1 MVEKIVLDN
10 GLRIVSRKMPYV
22 RSCALGI
29 WVGNGSR
36 HEPAEL
42 SGISHFIEHMVFK
55 GTEKRSTLD
64 IAKDIDALGGQ
75 VNAFTT
81 KECTCFHM
89 TTLDTHLRQGAEI
102 LADMFFHARFGQEE
116 MNLERGVVLEEIDMY
131 EDSPEDLATEKIF
144 ENCYAGCALGRP
156 ILGYKETLNQMD
168 SETMRRYQQTYYRPA
183 DTVVALAG
191 SFTKEDLDY
200 LCQLFSGMQGEG
212 HNPIDVPV
220 YTPKITCIPKEIE
233 QQHLCLGFP
242 GMASVS
248 EDRYGMIMMSSILG
262 GGMSSRLFQQV
273 REQNGLC
280 YSVYTFNASHL
291 DTGMFHV
298 YTALNKGA
306 EEKALDLIRQ
316 VLEEF
321 KENGPTE
328 EELARVRDRAETS
341 IYMSRESTQASMSQL
356 GKGELF
362 LHRSMPDEEVIQRY
376 QQVTKE
382 QVQALA
388 QKYLDFSQ
396 ASICVVGKP
405 EQETFYRRF
414 MA

>member
-1 MVEKIVLDN
+1 MVEKIVLNN
-10 GLRIVSRKMPYV
+10 GLRIISQKMPYV

-55 GTEKRSTLD
+55 GTQNRTTLD
-64 IAKDIDALGGQ
+64 IAKDMDALGGQ

-89 TTLDTHLRQGAEI
+89 TTLDTHLREGTEI
-102 LADMFFHARFGQEE
+102 LADLFLHAKFGQEE
-116 MNLERGVVLEEIDMY
+116 LNLERGVVLEEIDMY

-156 ILGYKETLNQMD
+156 ILGSKKTLAKID
-168 SETMRRYQQTYYRPA
+168 SETMRAYQREYYRPA

-191 SFTKEDLDY
+191 SFTQADLDY
-200 LCQLFSGMQGEG
+200 LSQLFSQMEGQG
-212 HNPIDVPV
+212 HNPVDISR
-220 YTPKITCIPKEIE
+220 YIPKITCIPKEIE

-242 GMASVS
+242 GIASVS
-248 EDRYGMIMMSSILG
+248 EDRYAMIMLSSILG
-262 GGMSSRLFQQV
+262 GGMSSRLFQRV

-280 YSVYTFNASHL
+280 YSIYTFNASHV

-306 EEKALDLIRQ
+306 EEKALLLIRQ

-321 KENGPTE
+321 KENGPTAD
-328 EELARVRDRAETS
+328 ELARVRERAETS
-341 IYMSRESTQASMSQL
+341 IYMSRESTQSCMSQL
-356 GKGELF
+356 GRGELF
-362 LHRSMPDEEVIQRY
+362 LHRYMSDEEVIARY
-376 QQVTKE
+376 QAVTRE
-382 QVQALA
+382 QIRQLA

-396 ASICVVGKP
+396 ASLCVVGKP
-405 EQETFYRRF
+405 EQETFYRTLL
-414 MA
+414 A